1 MSHFCFPVL
10 FSKRRRPWAMGRVS
24 TALHRADHPEDHRH
38 TGSKC
43 SHQKAHIDEVRH
55 RNLQGLIPA
64 KKILKVGWLMKC
76 SVVDGYIYICYIY
89 IQYNKIRHLY
99 IYYIYILDIIY
110 IIL

>member
-1 MSHFCFPVL
+1 
-10 FSKRRRPWAMGRVS
+10 MGRVS

-76 SVVDGYIYICYIY
+76 SVVDGYIYIYYIYILYIYMLYIY
-89 IQYNKIRHLY
+89 IQYNKIRYLY
-99 IYYIYILDIIY
+99 IYILYYIYI
-110 IIL
+110 IL

>member
-1 MSHFCFPVL
+1 
-10 FSKRRRPWAMGRVS
+10 MGRVS

-76 SVVDGYIYICYIY
+76 SVVDGYIYICYMLYIYICYIY
-89 IQYNKIRHLY
+89 IQYNKIRYLYIYIILY
-99 IYYIYILDIIY
+99 IYYIINIWINR
-110 IIL
+110 